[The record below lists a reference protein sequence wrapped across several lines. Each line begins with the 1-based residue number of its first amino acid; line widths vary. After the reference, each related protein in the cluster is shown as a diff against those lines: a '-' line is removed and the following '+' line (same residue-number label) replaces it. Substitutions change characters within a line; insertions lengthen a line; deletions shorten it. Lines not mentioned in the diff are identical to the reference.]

1 MKTLN
6 LLHRARLLAGAAV
19 IACVPIAVIAQQLGG
34 TLVITVE
41 PEPPSL
47 ASYNS
52 TSQPIGQVAT
62 KVYDGLLSYDRET
75 TAQPALAES
84 WEVSEDGKSITF
96 NLRQGVTWHDG
107 EPFTSADVQFTFME
121 VLKEFHPRGVNNFRE
136 LIAVDTPDAHT
147 AIFRLT
153 GPAPYIMRILSSYES
168 PIVPK
173 HAFGEQD
180 VREYDKANTP
190 IGTGPFK
197 FVEWQRGQYMRFD
210 RNENYWK
217 DGLPYLDRIF
227 ARFIPDPGTRTA
239 AMETGEVHLTAYSH
253 IPTEDLGFLAEQ
265 DHLAVTEDGYEM
277 MPGVTFLIFDTTK
290 PPFDDVRVRQ
300 AVSYAIDRQFIID
313 AVWNGYSKVATGPM
327 DSKMVWYSD
336 DVRDYTVSDRLDIA
350 NRLLDEAGY
359 PRGENGIRFEMTHDV
374 QPYGE
379 VWQRFGE
386 VVVQQ
391 LADVGIDVTI
401 RYEDTPTW
409 LNRVFT
415 NYDFSMTSTGYFNFS
430 DPVIGVHRGYHSNQ
444 IKPGT
449 VFVNASR
456 WSSPETDRIMD
467 KAAVE
472 IDFDRRMEL
481 YDEFQRLVVD
491 AAPHVFVQEPAQI
504 TVYNNKVNGLLESP
518 FGSFWGMDT
527 VWIEQ

>member
-1 MKTLN
+1 
-6 LLHRARLLAGAAV
+6 LLKGIGRLAGAA
-19 IACVPIAVIAQQLGG
+19 ALAAVPLVAVAQQSGG
-34 TLVITVE
+34 TLVMTVE

-47 ASYNS
+47 ASYIS

-62 KVYDGLLSYDRET
+62 KVYDGLLSYDSDT
-75 TAQPALAES
+75 MAQPALAES
-84 WEVSEDGKSITF
+84 WEVSEDGTSITF

-121 VLKEFHPRGVNNFRE
+121 VLKKFHPRGSNNFSV
-136 LIAVDTPDAHT
+136 LNAVETPDEHT
-147 AIFRLT
+147 AIFRLD
-153 GPAPYIMRILSSYES
+153 GPAPYILRILSAYES
-168 PIVPK
+168 PVVPK
-173 HAFGEQD
+173 HAFGAQD
-180 VREYDKANTP
+180 VREYDKANEP

-197 FVEWQRGQYMRFD
+197 FVEWRRGQFMRFD
-210 RNENYWK
+210 RNEDYWK
-217 DGLPYLDRIF
+217 DGLPYLDRIV

-265 DHLAVTEDGYEM
+265 DHLEVTEEGYEM
-277 MPGVTFLIFDTTK
+277 MPGVTFLIFDTTE

-313 AVWNGYSKVATGPM
+313 AVWNGYPKPATGPM
-327 DSKMVWYSD
+327 SSKLIWYTD
-336 DVRDYTVSDRLDIA
+336 DVRDYTVPDRLDIA
-350 NRLLDEAGY
+350 NALLDDAGY
-359 PRGENGIRFEMTHDV
+359 PRDEDGTRFEIVHDV

-391 LADVGIDVTI
+391 LAEVGIDVTI

-415 NYDFSMTSTGYFNFS
+415 NYDFTMTSTGYFNFS

-444 IKPGT
+444 IKQGT

-467 KAAVE
+467 EAAVE
-472 IDFDRRMEL
+472 LDFDARKAL
-481 YDEFQRLVVD
+481 YDEMQRLVVD

-504 TVYNNKVNGLLESP
+504 SVYNTKVKGLLDSP
-518 FGSFWGMDT
+518 FGSFWGMET
-527 VWIEQ
+527 VWIEE